1 LALSVSGVSSAAIDR
16 PVMKET
22 QLRRAVAEKV
32 AIAAGAKL
40 ATSEDPGPISTANPK
55 TQLALESLYAQ
66 RFGKEDWA
74 ALSAKWQQAN
84 PNKKQESGAGKMMSR
99 LKGLLKTEQPLS
111 AEDAAQLKDA
121 DLHVLLYQRL
131 LDKETVSDEALKN
144 LAARRG
150 EAVAKGLA
158 AAGAPSER
166 IKLGEV
172 ATVEASGREVK
183 VKLELGVAKK

>member
-1 LALSVSGVSSAAIDR
+1 
-16 PVMKET
+16 
-22 QLRRAVAEKV
+22 
-32 AIAAGAKL
+32 
-40 ATSEDPGPISTANPK
+40 
-55 TQLALESLYAQ
+55 
-66 RFGKEDWA
+66 
-74 ALSAKWQQAN
+74 
-84 PNKKQESGAGKMMSR
+84 
-99 LKGLLKTEQPLS
+99 
-111 AEDAAQLKDA
+111 
-121 DLHVLLYQRL
+121 L